1 MDSGTIEIKIH
12 NDTGLSTREILQQV
26 VDAMEEKGYNAKE
39 QISGYIISGDPYYIP
54 RNGNARNII
63 RQIPREEILSELI
76 ESFLK

>member
-1 MDSGTIEIKIH
+1 MDSGTIEIKV
-12 NDTGLSTREILQQV
+12 NNNTGLSTREILQQV

-39 QISGYIISGDPYYIP
+39 QIAGYIISGDPSYIP

-63 RQIPREEILSELI
+63 RQIPREEILSELL